1 MKNLK
6 IFFLSALVATAG
18 LFTACTEDSDWSAG
32 PLAEGPQAYFS
43 ADVPTSYTIGAEDT
57 SVTLPVMRV
66 ETAGALDVPV
76 LVTVAEENNGLFTAP
91 ANVVFNDGQQT
102 VDYTITFAY
111 AELTPGTTYDV
122 TLTLDD
128 PTMTTPY
135 GYSNLTV
142 SIVVPEPYVLK
153 GTATIWDGLVYTL
166 FTGGVSDPYEVEVYE
181 HLEHPGYLYF
191 KNAYTKAYPTS
202 YFVDF
207 GMSEDEVSQYVSYP
221 EEDVYFV
228 LNVTDPNCVIL
239 PLQSLGLNVSYGT
252 MVAGMLSDAGAGT
265 VEDCAG
271 TLKNGVITFP
281 PKTLIIADDVDTYYG
296 NSTGGFKIAPPGA
309 VLTDFSVEVEAAGHV
324 ADQGGNAS
332 PVVNVV
338 AGADVA
344 GVAVGFVAGEV
355 TDYASVLAEVAAKKP
370 NYTAVVEGAC
380 TVAGSEPMEAGQVTA
395 VVVPFDANGV
405 AQTEDAVAV
414 AFYFTGCGAEVPAC
428 EIDAFLGWFSEV
440 YGPGYEAQYPDATT
454 MAMVIW
460 GEDIVAA
467 KYGFITGL
475 QLEEDLEGEEAQAAL
490 DYVVSVIGKD
500 PMVAIPA
507 QYVAEINGEGL
518 GSYFNELPEG
528 YPCTLFVEGENSYGQ
543 KKLIARGKDAYV
555 AEAETPAQQ
564 AMMGLKMMQYSGI
577 KAAKVPFA
585 NR

>member
-43 ADVPTSYTIGAEDT
+43 ADVPTSYTIGADDT

-122 TLTLDD
+122 TLALDD

-166 FTGGVSDPYEVEVYE
+166 FTGEVSTPYQVEVYE

-191 KNAYTKAYPTS
+191 KNAYTKEYPTS
-202 YFVDF
+202 FYVDF
-207 GMSEDEVSQYVSYP
+207 GMSEDQISQYVSYP

-239 PLQSLGLNVSYGT
+239 PLQSLGLNCSYGE

-281 PKTLIIADDVDTYYG
+281 PKTLIIADDDGTYYG
-296 NSTGGFKIAPPGA
+296 NSTGGFKIALPGA

-324 ADQGGNAS
+324 ADQAGNAS

-344 GVAVGFVAGEV
+344 AVGVQFVAGDV

-370 NYTAVVEGAC
+370 NYTAVVDGAC
-380 TVAGSEPMEAGQVTA
+380 TVASAEPMEAGQVTA

-405 AQTEDAVAV
+405 AQTDDAVAIT
-414 AFYFTGCGAEVPAC
+414 FYFAGCGAGELPPVVFEVALYPWTAAYDPT
-428 EIDAFLGWFSEV
+428 EENDDTNSIVFQVGGQELTTAAVSLFSTAAYEGYIADGYPLEAFVDPVEDALPQTWIDAMNEGKYPYSYYYGLPAATSFTMIAYAKNIYDNEV
-440 YGPGYEAQYPDATT
+440 YLASEPLSTAE
-454 MAMVIW
+454 
-460 GEDIVAA
+460 VAA
-467 KYGFITGL
+467 AVASAKAKFNGQGMLKSMERMPLTIKWS
-475 QLEEDLEGEEAQAAL
+475 QK
-490 DYVVSVIGKD
+490 VVK
-500 PMVAIPA
+500 
-507 QYVAEINGEGL
+507 
-518 GSYFNELPEG
+518 
-528 YPCTLFVEGENSYGQ
+528 
-543 KKLIARGKDAYV
+543 
-555 AEAETPAQQ
+555 
-564 AMMGLKMMQYSGI
+564 
-577 KAAKVPFA
+577 
-585 NR
+585 